1 MMLQNP
7 GTWRPPA
14 HENIVGFRPD
24 EPEVSEE
31 GWGAEVTCQPL
42 TRNCGLLP
50 SRHMSEHHWKQILQ
64 PQLSLQMTQ
73 PWATP

>member
-31 GWGAEVTCQPL
+31 GWGAEVTWLSPWAV
-42 TRNCGLLP
+42 
-50 SRHMSEHHWKQILQ
+50 S
-64 PQLSLQMTQ
+64 SLQSGRKWESCTQ
-73 PWATP
+73 DSLMPGD